1 MGVSILELWLA
12 ILLSGLFSWIASAII
27 HMVIKY
33 HNTDYKRLNDE
44 GAVSDSL
51 SKSGDKVGLYT
62 LPHCA
67 DFNEMNDPAVQARF
81 KKGPVAIV
89 TIFENGLPPMGKLLS
104 FQLLYFIV
112 GSLFVGY
119 IGSISLTSAAS
130 SLEIFQ
136 LLFVSGFIC
145 YGWASI
151 PYSIWFGHP
160 WSVTLKYLIDASI
173 YSAVTAATFCWLWPV
188 SA

>member
-1 MGVSILELWLA
+1 MSISIFDLWLA
-12 ILLSGLFSWIASAII
+12 IILSGLFAWIASAII

-33 HNTDYKRLNDE
+33 HNSDYKRLSDE
-44 GAVSDSL
+44 NAVSDSL
-51 SKSGDKVGLYT
+51 SKSADKAGLYT

-89 TIFENGLPPMGKLLS
+89 TIFEKGLPPMGKLLS
-104 FQLLYFIV
+104 LQFLYFVI
-112 GSLFVGY
+112 GSFLIGY
-119 IGSISLTSAAS
+119 IGTIGLAPGATT
-130 SLEIFQ
+130 LEIFK
-136 LLFVSGFIC
+136 LLFVTGFIC

-160 WSVTLKYLIDASI
+160 WLVTIKYLIDSVI
-173 YSAVTAATFCWLWPV
+173 YSVVTAATFCWFWP
-188 SA
+188 